1 MAWAG
6 EIVGFVVLPAIT
18 LGLVYHPILSR
29 WSVAL
34 ASPYAK
40 ADVTKRMLAAMIDG
54 LLVLAT
60 LVLYR
65 NSGQLVY
72 VFVGAAYLLLRDAA
86 GGRSV
91 GKFFCGLI
99 VINLASGR
107 PCGRSGSISR
117 NALLLLPG
125 ANIVAAFFEAGTI
138 VSDPLG
144 QRLGDRL
151 AWTQVVEGFG
161 ARDVVSA
168 VQTWW
173 LDFIAELDG
182 NPRKRDRARVRIPR

>member
-1 MAWAG
+1 MAWGG
-6 EIVGFVVLPAIT
+6 EFIGLVLLPAIT
-18 LGLVYHPILSR
+18 LGVVYHPILSR
-29 WSVAL
+29 FSVAL

-40 ADVTKRMLAAMIDG
+40 ADVTKRMFAATIDG

-91 GKFFCGLI
+91 GKFFCGLV
-99 VINLASGR
+99 VINLESGR

-125 ANIVAAFFEAGTI
+125 ANIVAAFLEASTI
-138 VSDPLG
+138 MSDPLG

-168 VQTWW
+168 VQQWW
-173 LDFIAELDG
+173 LDFLGHLEGD
-182 NPRKRDRARVRIPR
+182 PRKRSREPVRIPR

>member
-1 MAWAG
+1 MAWGG
-6 EIVGFVVLPAIT
+6 EFIGLVLLPAIT
-18 LGLVYHPILSR
+18 LGVVYHPILSR
-29 WSVAL
+29 FSVAL

-40 ADVTKRMLAAMIDG
+40 ADITKRMFAATIDG
-54 LLVLAT
+54 LLVVAT

-65 NSGQLVY
+65 NSEQLVY
-72 VFVGAAYLLLRDAA
+72 LFVGAAYLLLRDAA

-91 GKFFCGLI
+91 GKFFCGLV
-99 VINLASGR
+99 VINLESGR

-117 NALLLLPG
+117 NAVLLLPG
-125 ANIVAAFFEAGTI
+125 ANIVAAFLEAGTI

-168 VQTWW
+168 AQAWW

-182 NPRKRDRARVRIPR
+182 HRRKRDRAPVRIPH

>member
-1 MAWAG
+1 MAWGG
-6 EIVGFVVLPAIT
+6 ELVGFVLLPAVT

-29 WSVAL
+29 LSLAL
-34 ASPYAK
+34 VSPYAK
-40 ADVTKRMLAAMIDG
+40 ADVRKRMFAATIDG

-65 NSGQLVY
+65 NSGQLAY
-72 VFVGAAYLLLRDAA
+72 VFIGAAYLLLRDAVA
-86 GGRSV
+86 GRSV
-91 GKFFCGLI
+91 GKFCCGLI
-99 VINLASGR
+99 VVNLQSGR
-107 PCGRSGSISR
+107 PCGRNGSIRR

-125 ANIVAAFFEAGTI
+125 ANIVAAFLEAGTI

-168 VQTWW
+168 VQAWW
-173 LDFIAELDG
+173 LDFIAQLDS
-182 NPRKRDRARVRIPR
+182 NPRKRDRAPVKVPR